1 MKHTKKLASLLLAL
15 ALAFALAVPAM
26 AAGGTYS
33 ITINNT
39 TPGYTYAAYQIF
51 TGRLED
57 GVLSDIQ
64 WGSGV
69 TSDDLL
75 TALKDNS
82 SFVEG
87 TGEAAKNIFAG
98 CKTAADVAEAMS
110 GVANNSDR
118 AKAFAEVVGA
128 HLTTETAGT
137 FAENKNG
144 DVTTN
149 YTISGLAAGDYL
161 VKNTGVPDTDG
172 AYYTNYILQVVENSE
187 VNPKG
192 SVPSVDKNIGTVE
205 TIKTVVNGAD
215 YNIGDDVP
223 FTLAATLPENL
234 STYES
239 YKVIF
244 HDTLPAGLT
253 YNANSAKVYVI
264 NDDIV
269 TEVKSGYGVGSNG
282 NPLTVTIADVFAL
295 KAENNADISVDK
307 DSKIVVEYTAK
318 LNTNA
323 EIGQPGNKNEV
334 YLEYSNDPNWDG
346 TGSKPEPTGNTPK
359 DEVLV
364 FTYELDVTKVDGKDN
379 TTKLQDAK
387 FVLYREVSVE
397 GQEGITKE
405 YVIVDANGK
414 VIGWTG
420 NAYGSTETKKASVL
434 TSGENGLF
442 KVIGLDA
449 GTYFLEEIVAPTGY
463 NMLEK
468 PIKIVI
474 TATVDASEDSASLD
488 ALTITVDDGTATA
501 GNLDSGIV
509 ATTVKNNKGATLPET
524 GGMGT
529 TLFYV
534 LGGVL
539 VVGAVVLLITKKRMG
554 AEQ

>member
-1 MKHTKKLASLLLAL
+1 M
-15 ALAFALAVPAM
+15 
-26 AAGGTYS
+26 
-33 ITINNT
+33 
-39 TPGYTYAAYQIF
+39 
-51 TGRLED
+51 
-57 GVLSDIQ
+57 
-64 WGSGV
+64 
-69 TSDDLL
+69 
-75 TALKDNS
+75 
-82 SFVEG
+82 
-87 TGEAAKNIFAG
+87 
-98 CKTAADVAEAMS
+98 
-110 GVANNSDR
+110 
-118 AKAFAEVVGA
+118 
-128 HLTTETAGT
+128 
-137 FAENKNG
+137 
-144 DVTTN
+144 
-149 YTISGLAAGDYL
+149 
-161 VKNTGVPDTDG
+161 
-172 AYYTNYILQVVENSE
+172 
-187 VNPKG
+187 
-192 SVPSVDKNIGTVE
+192 
-205 TIKTVVNGAD
+205 
-215 YNIGDDVP
+215 
-223 FTLAATLPENL
+223 
-234 STYES
+234 
-239 YKVIF
+239 IF

>member
-149 YTISGLAAGDYL
+149 YTISGLAAGYYL